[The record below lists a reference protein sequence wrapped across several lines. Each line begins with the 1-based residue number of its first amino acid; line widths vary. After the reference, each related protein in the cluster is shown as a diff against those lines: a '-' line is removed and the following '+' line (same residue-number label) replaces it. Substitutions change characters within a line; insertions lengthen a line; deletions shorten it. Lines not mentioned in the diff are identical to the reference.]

1 MEKKILHYNTH
12 GQFAPMPRPRHGCG
26 VMTITLDKT
35 LNNWLDNSVGQ
46 MISFSCIVFARL
58 VSDL

>member
-1 MEKKILHYNTH
+1 
-12 GQFAPMPRPRHGCG
+12 MPRPRHGCG
-26 VMTITLDKT
+26 VVTIT
-35 LNNWLDNSVGQ
+35 LNNWLDNSVRQ